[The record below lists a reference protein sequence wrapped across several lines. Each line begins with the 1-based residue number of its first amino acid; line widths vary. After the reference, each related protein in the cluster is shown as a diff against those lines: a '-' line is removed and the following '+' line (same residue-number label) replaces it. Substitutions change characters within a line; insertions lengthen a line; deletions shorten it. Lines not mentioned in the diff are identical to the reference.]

1 MLDDLVV
8 EVIAAEMVV
17 AMARND
23 FDDTRFDPHD
33 RRIEGAATKIIHQD
47 ALALMLR
54 RLVDH
59 GRRRGLVDDPHHLE
73 PSNLAGLAGRLALGV
88 GEIGRHSDHRFAYRP
103 PEAPLG
109 DVLEAFENDG
119 GNLLRRVRVSGE
131 LDLFAAAHPAF
142 DGSDRALR
150 VQDELVARLL
160 AHQQISGLPD
170 ADHRGKNHPPQ
181 LVDQHLGP
189 AVAVHGDLRIGGAEV
204 DPDDL
209 IAHLCLHSGIAF
221 GHDDFGQSQ

>member
-59 GRRRGLVDDPHHLE
+59 GCRRGLVDDPHHLE
-73 PSNLAGLAGRLALGV
+73 PSNLARLASRLALCV
-88 GEIGRHSDHRFAYRP
+88 RVIDLPNDLRHPTRP
-103 PEAPLG
+103 P
-109 DVLEAFENDG
+109 D
-119 GNLLRRVRVSGE
+119 
-131 LDLFAAAHPAF
+131 
-142 DGSDRALR
+142 
-150 VQDELVARLL
+150 
-160 AHQQISGLPD
+160 
-170 ADHRGKNHPPQ
+170 
-181 LVDQHLGP
+181 
-189 AVAVHGDLRIGGAEV
+189 
-204 DPDDL
+204 
-209 IAHLCLHSGIAF
+209 
-221 GHDDFGQSQ
+221 